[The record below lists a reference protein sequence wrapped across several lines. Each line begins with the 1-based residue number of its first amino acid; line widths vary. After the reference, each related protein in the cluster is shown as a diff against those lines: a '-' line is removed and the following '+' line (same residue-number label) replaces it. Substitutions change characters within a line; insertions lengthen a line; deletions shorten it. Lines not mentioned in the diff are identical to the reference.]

1 MVCRFGEFRRVFLL
15 ALAGFLVLAPMSAAR
30 ATTSDAAPAAP
41 ADDTK
46 KDAQDPKTKAKKT
59 KKPQTTQAGAAAA
72 PAAPAAQGASAKT
85 PATTT
90 PKAQQGAGE
99 KKVNTFEDIVADA
112 EKRAP

>member
-1 MVCRFGEFRRVFLL
+1 MVRRFGEFRRVLLL
-15 ALAGFLVLAPMSAAR
+15 ALAGFLVLAPMSVAR
-30 ATTSDAAPAAP
+30 ATTADAAPAAP

-46 KDAQDPKTKAKKT
+46 KDAQDPKTKAKK
-59 KKPQTTQAGAAAA
+59 KKPQTTQAGASTA
-72 PAAPAAQGASAKT
+72 PAAPAAQAAPAKP

-99 KKVNTFEDIVADA
+99 KKVNTFEDIVADT